1 MASNQASTSKSSP
14 TSSKFKLAKY
24 YTWFLESISGVG
36 LGAMVTHSTLL
47 SILTRQSMGM
57 MRHWV
62 ILLLWCTLIKE
73 LSLSDDDQKSFIST
87 EVYLMWERI
96 AEVASS
102 ECLQTLENDF
112 VELLRGGTLPLGL
125 CLALCIPKEGMETLK
140 EKMSMQSI
148 ERLKDHTSLIFWLDL
163 PSLKS
168 SAQNLAWSSL
178 TAQCYPLRKILIV
191 LEEWR
196 QAGSR

>member
-24 YTWFLESISGVG
+24 YTWFLESISSVG
-36 LGAMVTHSTLL
+36 LGAMYTCEL
-47 SILTRQSMGM
+47 SGVITRQSMGM

-62 ILLLWCTLIKE
+62 ILLLWCALIKE
-73 LSLSDDDQKSFIST
+73 LSLSDDDQKSFVST

-178 TAQCYPLRKILIV
+178 TAQRYPLQKILIV

>member
-1 MASNQASTSKSSP
+1 
-14 TSSKFKLAKY
+14 
-24 YTWFLESISGVG
+24 
-36 LGAMVTHSTLL
+36 
-47 SILTRQSMGM
+47 LTNGINNSDVYRGTVFI
-57 MRHWV
+57 HE
-62 ILLLWCTLIKE
+62 E
-73 LSLSDDDQKSFIST
+73 LSFSDDDQKSFVST

-178 TAQCYPLRKILIV
+178 TAQRYPLRKILIV